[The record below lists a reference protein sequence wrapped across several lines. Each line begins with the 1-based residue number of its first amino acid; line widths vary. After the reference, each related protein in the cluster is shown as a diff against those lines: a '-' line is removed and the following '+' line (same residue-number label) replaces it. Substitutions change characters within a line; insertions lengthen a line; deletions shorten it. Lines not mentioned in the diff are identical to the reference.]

1 VEWCGR
7 DAGGS
12 DAKIEIILRDGGVCR
27 NGRVDI
33 RQNADA
39 NSAADAGGSC
49 PGADCTLHQAI
60 ATAASGDTIN
70 FAPAITT
77 INLTSG
83 ELLIT
88 TNALTIN
95 GPGANL
101 LSVKRSAA
109 SGTPAFRILN
119 ITTLQFLSISD
130 LTIANGSSFGPGGGI
145 YNAGTVTITNSTK
158 SGNPWAASQFLHTA
172 GTLP

>member
-1 VEWCGR
+1 MSELWSGASGMLEEAMQRSKLFYATVVFVGT
-7 DAGGS
+7 AASIFG
-12 DAKIEIILRDGGVCR
+12 KTLTV
-27 NGRVDI
+27 
-33 RQNADA
+33 

-88 TNALTIN
+88 TNDLTIN

-101 LSVKRSAA
+101 LNVQRSAPAGHFRIFAIA
-109 SGTPAFRILN
+109 SGSNVI
-119 ITTLQFLSISD
+119 ISG
-130 LTIANGSSFGPGGGI
+130 LTIAKGSGDP
-145 YNAGTVTITNSTK
+145 VST
-158 SGNPWAASQFLHTA
+158 ATA
-172 GTLP
+172 FTTRAR